1 MLVLQCSVC
10 HHITGLK
17 PPDGITEAATPRYQ
31 GECGEPCG
39 TVARCQCLFKGVVPN
54 IGGEGG
60 ISNNKPPALLFHRS
74 FLPLLLIII
83 SSSCHIMQPLY

>member
-31 GECGEPCG
+31 GECGERCG
-39 TVARCQCLFKGVVPN
+39 TVARCQCLFTY
-54 IGGEGG
+54 IGGGATPPQTRASSWIL
-60 ISNNKPPALLFHRS
+60 ISSVIFTLIS
-74 FLPLLLIII
+74 LIII
-83 SSSCHIMQPLY
+83 SSSCHIM